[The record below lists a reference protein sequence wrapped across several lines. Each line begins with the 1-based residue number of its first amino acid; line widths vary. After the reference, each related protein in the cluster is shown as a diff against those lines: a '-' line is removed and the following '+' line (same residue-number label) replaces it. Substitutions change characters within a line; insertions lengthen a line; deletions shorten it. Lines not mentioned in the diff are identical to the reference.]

1 MKISPFWCG
10 VFALCLFA
18 ACKKDNIIPPLEVKP
33 DPLLSLRDSCAY
45 QMDGKS
51 YSFTDQNGFHIRNAQ
66 TNVKLDSI
74 VKGARYYS
82 GDKDSV
88 MFSRSYDFN
97 AKAYNAGINISFAK
111 KYNKSEM
118 MQNMLAMLV
127 PRNGVDLFQPGNYKY
142 PVDYER
148 EHTQNGIAIDLYTD
162 EYFSSYSKVSI
173 GRPTVITPESQQQSK
188 FEIIRCVKLTN
199 GTYLLEAKFNAVVF
213 DQEEKVKKNV
223 ENGYLRL
230 ILY

>member
-18 ACKKDNIIPPLEVKP
+18 ACKKDNPTPSEIKP
-33 DPLLSLRDSCAY
+33 DPLLTLGDSCSY

-51 YSFTDQNGFHIRNAQ
+51 YSFTNQNGFSIRNSQ
-66 TNVKLDSI
+66 TNVKLDS
-74 VKGARYYS
+74 VVMGARYYS

-88 MFSRSYDFN
+88 MFSRSYNFDARDFN
-97 AKAYNAGINISFAK
+97 AGISISFAK
-111 KYNKSEM
+111 KYNKKEM
-118 MQNMLAMLV
+118 EQSKLALLI
-127 PRNGVDLFQPGNYKY
+127 PKNGMDLFLPGNYKY
-142 PVDYER
+142 PIDYER
-148 EHTQNGIAIDLYTD
+148 ENTQSGIAIELHTN
-162 EYFSSYSKVSI
+162 ESFSSYSKGSI
-173 GRPTVITPESQQQSK
+173 ARPTVITSESQRQSK

-199 GTYLLEAKFNAVVF
+199 GNYLLEAKFNTVVF
-213 DQEEKVKKNV
+213 DGEETVKKNI

>member
-18 ACKKDNIIPPLEVKP
+18 ACKKDDPAPLEIKP
-33 DPLLSLRDSCAY
+33 DPLLALGDSCAY

-51 YSFTDQNGFHIRNAQ
+51 YSFTRQNGFQIGNAQ
-66 TNVKLDSI
+66 PNFKLDSF
-74 VKGARYYS
+74 VKGTSYYS

-88 MFSRSYDFN
+88 MFSRGYDFN
-97 AKAYNAGINISFAK
+97 SKEYDARINISFAK
-111 KYNKSEM
+111 KYNKKEM
-118 MQNMLAMLV
+118 EKNVLAFFT
-127 PRNGVDLFQPGNYKY
+127 PKNGLDLFQPGNYSY
-142 PVDYER
+142 PIDYKR
-148 EHTQNGIAIDLYTD
+148 EHTQNGVAIDLYTSED
-162 EYFSSYSKVSI
+162 FSTYSKVSI
-173 GRPTVITPESQQQSK
+173 GSPTAITLESQRQSR